1 MTPGSEATQDD
12 LVASD
17 RSPRGIAALAVIF
30 GLFAA
35 LGWGLADFFGA
46 LAGRRIG
53 AISAVVAG
61 QVLSAVFITAVLVA
75 TGESVEPLGADIWLV
90 VLNGAVAALAY
101 TTHYKALELGP
112 VAVVSPIGAGYAL
125 VGVALAVLILGE
137 RPTGLAL
144 IGAAVAVVG
153 VALVSTDLKKLRQGI
168 ENRLPGLPWAV
179 VAAISF
185 GVAGFLLGW
194 ISDRAGWIPGL
205 WGSRVSQVVFYLPLF
220 FVFRRELSRVRLG
233 FGLWI
238 ALLAGAGDILGVVM
252 FSAGSERGLNSIV
265 LAASAV
271 FPLIAVTLSVIVF
284 KERLVANQLVGVV
297 LVVGGLLLLGLG

>member
-1 MTPGSEATQDD
+1 
-12 LVASD
+12 
-17 RSPRGIAALAVIF
+17 VIF
-30 GLFAA
+30 GLTAA

-46 LAGRRIG
+46 LSGRRIG
-53 AISAVVAG
+53 ALGTVMSG
-61 QVLSAVFITAVLVA
+61 QLLSAVFMTVVLVA
-75 TGESVEPLGADIWLV
+75 TGTSVAPLGTDVWLLTV
-90 VLNGAVAALAY
+90 NGAAAAFAY

-125 VGVALAVLILGE
+125 VGVALAVVILGE

-144 IGAAVAVVG
+144 LGAGIAVVG
-153 VALVSTDLKKLRQGI
+153 VALVSTDLKKLRDGI
-168 ENRLPGLPWAV
+168 RHHVPGLPWS
-179 VAAISF
+179 VAAAIGF

-194 ISDRAGWIPGL
+194 ISDRAGWVAGL
-205 WGSRVSQVVFYLPLF
+205 WGSRLAQVVFYLPLVV
-220 FVFRRELSRVRLG
+220 VFRKELSRLRPG

-238 ALLAGAGDILGVVM
+238 ALLAGAADILGVVT

-284 KERLVANQLVGVV
+284 KERLVANQVVGVV
-297 LVVGGLLLLGLG
+297 LVICGLLLLGLG

>member
-1 MTPGSEATQDD
+1 M
-12 LVASD
+12 
-17 RSPRGIAALAVIF
+17 IF

-35 LGWGLADFFGA
+35 LGWGFADFLGA
-46 LAGRRIG
+46 IAGRRMG
-53 AISAVVAG
+53 AISAVMAG
-61 QVLSAVFITAVLVA
+61 QLLSALFITAVLLG
-75 TGESVEPLGADIWLV
+75 TGQSLEQLRADVWLV
-90 VLNGAVAALAY
+90 VLNGAVAAFAY

-125 VGVALAVLILGE
+125 VGVALAIVLIGE
-137 RPTGLAL
+137 RPSGLAL
-144 IGAAVAVVG
+144 AGAAIAVIG
-153 VALVSTDLKKLRQGI
+153 VVLVSTDLQKLRQGI
-168 ENRLPGLPWAV
+168 ENRVPGLPWS
-179 VAAISF
+179 VAAAIGF

-194 ISDRAGWIPGL
+194 ISDRAGWVAGL
-205 WGSRVSQVVFYLPLF
+205 WGSRVAQVAFLVPLVP
-220 FVFRRELSRVRLG
+220 VFRGELSRVRIG

-284 KERLVANQLVGVV
+284 KERLVSNQLVGIV